1 MFVMTT
7 GDRTKDIVGAELT
20 DTVKAVT
27 EAAIYADLIQLPADE
42 LKEFCESAE
51 AEALME
57 KAVLNKKTLVRLSKK
72 DDLAR
77 RIKQAAY
84 QLAREKKDTLW
95 VKLVKTQMMKR
106 KLVGAIMKKYQNP
119 ALRAARASQVE
130 YIKAAKNSK
139 YIGKGVDKK

>member
-7 GDRTKDIVGAELT
+7 DRTKDIVGSEMV
-20 DTVKAVT
+20 DTVKSVT
-27 EAAIYADLIQLPADE
+27 EAAIYADLIQLPAE
-42 LKEFCESAE
+42 EIKEFCESAE
-51 AEALME
+51 AQALME

-84 QLAREKKDTLW
+84 QLARDKKDPLW
-95 VKLVKTQMMKR
+95 TKLVKTQMMKR
-106 KLVGAIMKKYQNP
+106 KLVAAIMKKYQNP
-119 ALRAARASQVE
+119 ALRIARASQVE

-139 YIGKGVDKK
+139 FIGKNVEKK

>member
-7 GDRTKDIVGAELT
+7 DRTKDIVGSEMT
-20 DTVKAVT
+20 DTVKSVT
-27 EAAIYADLIQLPADE
+27 EAAIYADLIQLPAE
-42 LKEFCESAE
+42 EIKEFCESAE
-51 AEALME
+51 AQALME

-84 QLAREKKDTLW
+84 QLARDKKDPLW
-95 VKLVKTQMMKR
+95 TKLVKTQMMKR
-106 KLVGAIMKKYQNP
+106 KLVAAIMKKYQNP
-119 ALRAARASQVE
+119 ALRIARASQVE

-139 YIGKGVDKK
+139 FIGKNVEKK

>member
-1 MFVMTT
+1 MFVMTDKT
-7 GDRTKDIVGAELT
+7 AKDFVGSEMT
-20 DTVKAVT
+20 DSVKAVT
-27 EAAIYADLIQLPADE
+27 ESMIYADLIQLPAE
-42 LKEFCESAE
+42 EIKEFCESGE

-77 RIKQAAY
+77 RVKQAAY
-84 QLAREKKDTLW
+84 QLAREKKDPLW

-106 KLVGAIMKKYQNP
+106 KLVAAIMKKYQNP
-119 ALRAARASQVE
+119 ALRLARASQVE

-139 YIGKGVDKK
+139 FIGKNEKK